1 MAVTIKLRQGTKTQA
16 GNLTGLTVGEPL
28 YATDTQELLIAT
40 AADAHAPAAIDV
52 AAYGAIG
59 GVATDDLIYMYDV
72 SVAAG
77 AVKARKITFADFKT
91 ALSIPEAS
99 SDEKVATKL
108 GATAGYLGSDGTDG
122 ILRAG
127 TGLSMTAGLS
137 DAYVTMALSFEG
149 EAQGDII
156 YHGATNW
163 ARLAA
168 ADTPGALLQSN
179 GAGSNPSW
187 QNTIDGG
194 TFA

>member
-1 MAVTIKLRQGTKTQA
+1 MAVTIKLRQGTKSQA
-16 GNLTGLTVGEPL
+16 GSLTGLTVGEPL

-77 AVKARKITFADFKT
+77 AVKARKITFADFKS

-99 SDEKVATKL
+99 TDEKVATKT

-122 ILRAG
+122 VLRAG
-127 TGLSMTAGLS
+127 TGLSMTAGES
-137 DAYVTMALSFEG
+137 DAFVTMALNFES

-156 YHGATNW
+156 YRGSSGW
-163 ARLAA
+163 SRLAA
-168 ADTPGALLQSN
+168 ATTSGALLQSN

-194 TFA
+194 TVA